1 MILQFFIFYFLL
13 LLLFFFLRVCNN
25 KNIYVKKK
33 TPHRTMDPPSPVVVV
48 AVNSNPLKNLL
59 KLTKRKQS
67 PALVVDQSLTETH
80 LVLYVAWRKLW
91 MERDLSSGQV
101 RSLTLSDLHK
111 AVVVEASELAIDQ
124 LRLCSVV
131 PDWNQMVK
139 VIRSLSRRGVLRL
152 HAYTSSFNTAT
163 AASSRLHV
171 VMNDQAGEDMLKSIN
186 AAILDQ
192 LDASQAQ
199 YMSAKKRQRTQKN
212 QTKGSPLPIPRKK
225 VYHIPSCI
233 LELHL
238 EYERRD
244 LVLESQRFRAAAAEK
259 T

>member
-1 MILQFFIFYFLL
+1 M
-13 LLLFFFLRVCNN
+13 N
-25 KNIYVKKK
+25 
-33 TPHRTMDPPSPVVVV
+33 PPLPPPP
-48 AVNSNPLKNLL
+48 VNSQDALENLL

-67 PALVVDQSLTETH
+67 PALVVDRSLTETH

-91 MERDLSSGQV
+91 MERDLSTGKV
-101 RSLTLSDLHK
+101 RSLSLSDLHK

-131 PDWNQMVK
+131 PDWNQIVK
-139 VIRSLSRRGVLRL
+139 VVRSLSRRGVLRL

-163 AASSRLHV
+163 ATTSSLHV
-171 VMNDQAGEDMLKSIN
+171 IMRDQAGEDMLESIN

-192 LDASQAQ
+192 LDATK
-199 YMSAKKRQRTQKN
+199 AKYATNTQKRQRTGVNSGQ
-212 QTKGSPLPIPRKK
+212 GPPPLPIPRKK
-225 VYHIPSCI
+225 IYHIPACV

-244 LVLESQRFRAAAAEK
+244 LVLESKRFRDAAAAAERGK
-259 T
+259 KS

>member
-1 MILQFFIFYFLL
+1 M
-13 LLLFFFLRVCNN
+13 
-25 KNIYVKKK
+25 KKK
-33 TPHRTMDPPSPVVVV
+33 THMDSPPPP
-48 AVNSNPLKNLL
+48 AVNSQDALENLL

-91 MERDLSSGQV
+91 MERDLATGKV
-101 RSLTLSDLHK
+101 RSLSLSDLHK

-139 VIRSLSRRGVLRL
+139 VVRSLSRRGVLSM
-152 HAYTSSFNTAT
+152 HAYTSSFNTSTAT
-163 AASSRLHV
+163 SSRLHV
-171 VMNDQAGEDMLKSIN
+171 VMENQAGEDMLKSIN

-199 YMSAKKRQRTQKN
+199 YMPSTKRQRTEK
-212 QTKGSPLPIPRKK
+212 TPLLIPRKK
-225 VYHIPSCI
+225 IYHIPSCI

-244 LVLESQRFRAAAAEK
+244 LVLETQRFRTPTK
-259 T
+259 KS

>member
-1 MILQFFIFYFLL
+1 M
-13 LLLFFFLRVCNN
+13 N
-25 KNIYVKKK
+25 
-33 TPHRTMDPPSPVVVV
+33 PPPPVS
-48 AVNSNPLKNLL
+48 NSQDVLKNLL

-91 MERDLSSGQV
+91 MERDLSTGKV
-101 RSLTLSDLHK
+101 RSLSLSDLHK

-131 PDWNQMVK
+131 PDWNQMMK
-139 VIRSLSRRGVLRL
+139 VVRSLSRRGVLRL
-152 HAYTSSFNTAT
+152 HSYTESFNTAT
-163 AASSRLHV
+163 TTTSSLQV
-171 VMNDQAGEDMLKSIN
+171 VMQNQAGEDMLKSIN

-192 LDASQAQ
+192 LDVSQA
-199 YMSAKKRQRTQKN
+199 STKKRQRTEEKSR
-212 QTKGSPLPIPRKK
+212 KGFPLPIPRKK
-225 VYHIPSCI
+225 IYHIPSCI

-244 LVLESQRFRAAAAEK
+244 FVLESRRFRAAAAEEK
-259 T
+259 KILM

>member
-1 MILQFFIFYFLL
+1 
-13 LLLFFFLRVCNN
+13 
-25 KNIYVKKK
+25 
-33 TPHRTMDPPSPVVVV
+33 MDPPPPSPV
-48 AVNSNPLKNLL
+48 NSQDALENLL

-67 PALVVDQSLTETH
+67 PALVVDRSLTETH

-91 MERDLSSGQV
+91 MERDLSTGKV
-101 RSLTLSDLHK
+101 RSLSLSDLHK

-131 PDWNQMVK
+131 PDWNQIVK
-139 VIRSLSRRGVLRL
+139 VVRSLSRRGVLRL
-152 HAYTSSFNTAT
+152 HAYTSSLNTAT
-163 AASSRLHV
+163 ATTSSLHV
-171 VMNDQAGEDMLKSIN
+171 VMRDQAGEDMLESIN

-192 LDASQAQ
+192 LDATK
-199 YMSAKKRQRTQKN
+199 AKYEVNPEKRQRTGVNSRQ
-212 QTKGSPLPIPRKK
+212 GPPVPIPRKK
-225 VYHIPSCI
+225 IYHIPACV

-244 LVLESQRFRAAAAEK
+244 LVLESKRFRDATEERGKK